1 MWEVSVCIER
11 WATIL
16 LHPFLEVSFLKIA
29 CSVLSYQ
36 SIKFLNILIVFQ
48 IIEMPID
55 IIFFLEIQIYI
66 LNFFINI
73 KKKQLNCVDCVKF
86 FRTHHIDTT
95 FVEFYGIISAIP
107 RHWRHLINTC
117 HNLIY
122 KENRFIHVTDWPKN
136 HVNISI
142 DSLLIKTH
150 LYL

>member
-1 MWEVSVCIER
+1 MV
-11 WATIL
+11 TICASNIVTHHYISL
-16 LHPFLEVSFLKIA
+16 QTKEIEVSFLKIA

-95 FVEFYGIISAIP
+95 FVEFYGI
-107 RHWRHLINTC
+107 N
-117 HNLIY
+117 
-122 KENRFIHVTDWPKN
+122 
-136 HVNISI
+136 
-142 DSLLIKTH
+142 
-150 LYL
+150 